1 MSEDNVK
8 KSGKKVGVAVIGAG
22 SIAEIGHF
30 PSIQQIEEAELVAVC
45 DPVEEYRNRAINKW
59 GAKAAYADYQDM
71 LKRDDINLVII
82 ASTNIFH
89 HEHAIACAQAGKHV
103 IIEKPF
109 ACTNYEGWDIVNNA
123 KKYGTKV
130 MVGCNYRFW
139 EQHLIAK
146 ELISQ
151 GIIGDIKMGSSK
163 SHESWDL
170 YHEMISYTKFR
181 ANPKLA
187 GAGALFD
194 LGSHM
199 VDLLLWL
206 MGKEV
211 KRVCGIAKNITRP
224 SEYTVLD
231 DCVYIQIEFQD
242 NSFGMVDLNRFSPV
256 VTQGCEILGTE
267 GTILTSSESQ
277 NPYQS
282 APLAIYTDKD
292 YELEEL
298 PEIIRDYRYPQVFWA
313 TDNVVKPL
321 PKRWVS
327 IYPPRGWAYKKM
339 LKHFIDCIYYDK
351 EPVIKME
358 DGAKDMDVLCAVFKS
373 MEINGWVDFPLK
385 EEIVPPH
392 FTKGK

>member
-1 MSEDNVK
+1 MSD
-8 KSGKKVGVAVIGAG
+8 SGRKTLDKKVGVAVIGAG

-30 PSIQQIEEAELVAVC
+30 PSIQQIEEAELVAAC
-45 DPVEEYRNRAINKW
+45 DPVEEYRERAVKKW
-59 GAKAAYADYQDM
+59 GAKAAYKDYQEM
-71 LKRDDINLVII
+71 LKRDDVDVVII
-82 ASTNIFH
+82 ASPNLFH
-89 HEHAIACAQAGKHV
+89 HEHAIASTQAGKNV

-109 ACTNYEGWDIVNNA
+109 ACTNFEAWDIVNTA
-123 KKYGTKV
+123 KKYGTRV

-146 ELISQ
+146 DLISK

-181 ANPKLA
+181 QNAALA

-206 MGKEV
+206 VGKDV

-224 SEYTVLD
+224 NEYTPLD
-231 DCVYIQIEFQD
+231 DCVYIQIEFAD
-242 NSFGMVDLNRFSPV
+242 KTFGIVDLNRFSPV
-256 VTQGCEILGTE
+256 VTQGCEILGTT

-282 APLAIYTDKD
+282 APLAIYMEKD
-292 YELEEL
+292 YEWDEL
-298 PEIIRDYRYPQVFWA
+298 PEIIRDYRYPQIFWA
-313 TDNVVKPL
+313 TDNVTKPL
-321 PKRWVS
+321 QKRWVS
-327 IYPPRGWAYKKM
+327 VYPPRGWAYKKM

-358 DGAKDMDVLCAVFKS
+358 DGAKDMEVLCAVFKS
-373 MEINGWVDFPLK
+373 MEKDGWVDLPLK
-385 EEIVPPH
+385 EEVIPTY
-392 FTKGK
+392 FKKGK

>member
-1 MSEDNVK
+1 MDKEV
-8 KSGKKVGVAVIGAG
+8 KKVGIGIIGCG
-22 SIAEIGHF
+22 SVAEIAHF
-30 PSIQQIEEAELVAVC
+30 PSINQISEAELIGACDVVEKYTENAVG
-45 DPVEEYRNRAINKW
+45 KW
-59 GAKAAYADYQDM
+59 GAKAAYKDYQEM
-71 LKRDDINLVII
+71 LKRDDIDLVII
-82 ASTNIFH
+82 SSPNVYH
-89 HEHAIACAQAGKHV
+89 HEQAIACAQAGKHV

-109 ACTNYEGWDIVNNA
+109 ACTNYEAWDIVNTA
-123 KKYGTKV
+123 KKYNTKV

-151 GIIGDIKMGSSK
+151 GVIGDLKMGSSK

-170 YHEMISYTKFR
+170 YHEMISYSKFR
-181 ANPKLA
+181 QDPKLA

-224 SEYTVLD
+224 QDYTPLD
-231 DCVYIQIEFQD
+231 DCVYIQIEFED
-242 NSFGMVDLNRFSPV
+242 NTYGMVDLNRYSPA
-256 VTQGCEILGTE
+256 VTQGCELLGTR
-267 GTILTSSESQ
+267 GTILTSSEAQ

-282 APLAIYTDKD
+282 APMAIYIDRD
-292 YELEEL
+292 YSWEEL
-298 PEIIRDYRYPQVFWA
+298 PEIVRDYRYPQVFWA
-313 TDNVVKPL
+313 TDNVTTPL
-321 PKRWVS
+321 QKRWVS

-339 LKHFIDCIYYDK
+339 IQHFIECIAYGK

-358 DGAKDMDVLCAVFKS
+358 DGAKDMEVLCAVFKS
-373 MEINGWVDFPLK
+373 MEEDGWVDLPLK
-385 EEIVPPH
+385 EEVVPPY

>member
-1 MSEDNVK
+1 MNYK
-8 KSGKKVGVAVIGAG
+8 RKKVGIGVIGCG
-22 SIAEIGHF
+22 SVAEIAHF
-30 PSIQQIEEAELVAVC
+30 PSLSQIPEGELIAVC
-45 DPVEEYRNRAINKW
+45 DVVEEYAKHGVKKW
-59 GAKAAYADYQDM
+59 GAKEAYRDYQEM
-71 LKRDDINLVII
+71 LKRDDISLVII
-82 ASTNIFH
+82 ATPNVYH
-89 HEHAIACAQAGKHV
+89 HKQAIACAEAGKHV

-109 ACTNYEGWDIVNNA
+109 ACTNYEAWDIVNTA
-123 KKYGTKV
+123 KKYNTKV

-146 ELISQ
+146 ELIGQ
-151 GIIGDIKMGSSK
+151 GVIGDLKMGSSK

-181 ANPKLA
+181 QDPKLA

-224 SEYTVLD
+224 QDYTPLD
-231 DCVYIQIEFQD
+231 DCVYIQIEFED
-242 NSFGMVDLNRFSPV
+242 NTYGIVDLNRFSPA
-256 VTQGCEILGTE
+256 VTQGCELLGTE
-267 GTILTSSESQ
+267 GTILTSSEAQ

-282 APLAIYTDKD
+282 APMAIYIDRD
-292 YELEEL
+292 YNWEDL
-298 PEIIRDYRYPQVFWA
+298 PEIIRDYRYPQIFWA
-313 TDNVVKPL
+313 TDNVTRPVQ
-321 PKRWVS
+321 KRWVS

-339 LKHFIDCIYYDK
+339 VQHFIECIAYDR

-358 DGAKDMDVLCAVFKS
+358 DGAKDMEVLCAVFKS
-373 MEINGWVDFPLK
+373 MQEDGWVDLPLK
-385 EEIVPPH
+385 EEIIPPY
-392 FTKGK
+392 FTKR

>member
-1 MSEDNVK
+1 MEKN
-8 KSGKKVGVAVIGAG
+8 KKVGVGLIGAG

-30 PSIQQIEEAELVAVC
+30 PSIAQIQEAELIAVC
-45 DPVEEYRNRAINKW
+45 DPVEKYRENALKKW
-59 GAKAAYADYQDM
+59 GAKAVYKDYQEM
-71 LKRDDINLVII
+71 LKREDVDVVIV
-82 ASTNIFH
+82 ASPNIYH
-89 HEHAIACAQAGKHV
+89 HEQAIACIQAGKHV

-109 ACTNYEGWDIVNNA
+109 ACTNYEGWDIVNTA

-146 ELISQ
+146 DLLGQ

-170 YHEMISYTKFR
+170 FHEMISYTKFR
-181 ANPKLA
+181 QDAKLA

-199 VDLLLWL
+199 VDLLLWF

-224 SEYTVLD
+224 KEYTLLD
-231 DCVYIQIEFQD
+231 DCVYIQIEFSD
-242 NSFGMVDLNRFSPV
+242 NSYGMVDLNRFSPV
-256 VTQGCEILGTE
+256 VTQGCEILGTK

-282 APLAIYTDKD
+282 APLAIYTDND
-292 YELEEL
+292 YDWDNL
-298 PEIIRDYRYPQVFWA
+298 PEVLRDYRYPQVFWA
-313 TDNVVKPL
+313 TDNVTKPL
-321 PKRWVS
+321 QKRWIS

-339 LKHFIDCIYYDK
+339 LKHFIDCIYFNE

-358 DGAKDMDVLCAVFKS
+358 DGAKDMEVLCAVFKS
-373 MEINGWVDFPLK
+373 MQEDGWVDLPLK
-385 EEIVPPH
+385 EEVIPPF

>member
-1 MSEDNVK
+1 MPNPQMK
-8 KSGKKVGVAVIGAG
+8 RVGVGVIGAG

-30 PSIQQIEEAELVAVC
+30 PSIQQIPEAELIAAC
-45 DPVEEYRNRAINKW
+45 DPVEEYRNRAMKKW
-59 GAKAAYADYQDM
+59 GAKAAYKDYPDL
-71 LKRDDINLVII
+71 LKREDITLVII
-82 ASTNIFH
+82 SSPNVYH
-89 HEHAIACAQAGKHV
+89 HEHAVACAEAGKHV

-109 ACTNYEGWDIVNNA
+109 ACTNYEAWDIVNVA
-123 KKYGTKV
+123 RRRQVRV

-146 ELISQ
+146 ELLNQ
-151 GIIGDIKMGSSK
+151 KIIGELKMGSSK

-181 ANPKLA
+181 QDVKAA

-199 VDLLLWL
+199 ADLLLWF
-206 MGKEV
+206 MGKEA

-224 SEYTVLD
+224 KNYTILD
-231 DCVYIQIEFQD
+231 DCVYIQIEFED
-242 NSFGMVDLNRFSPV
+242 NCYGIVDLNRFSPV
-256 VTQGCEILGTE
+256 VTQGCELLGTQ

-282 APLAIYTDKD
+282 APLAIYIDRD
-292 YELEEL
+292 YSWEDL

-313 TDNVVKPL
+313 TDNVAKPV

-327 IYPPRGWAYKKM
+327 IYPPR
-339 LKHFIDCIYYDK
+339 
-351 EPVIKME
+351 
-358 DGAKDMDVLCAVFKS
+358 
-373 MEINGWVDFPLK
+373 
-385 EEIVPPH
+385 
-392 FTKGK
+392 

>member
-1 MSEDNVK
+1 MMKDKVK
-8 KSGKKVGVAVIGAG
+8 QVGIGVIGSG
-22 SIAEIGHF
+22 SVAEIAHF
-30 PSIQQIEEAELVAVC
+30 PSIQQIPEAQLIAAC
-45 DPVEEYRNRAINKW
+45 DIVEEYARRGIEKW
-59 GAKAAYADYQDM
+59 GAKEAYKDYQEM
-71 LKRDDINLVII
+71 LKRDDIELVII
-82 ASTNIFH
+82 ATPNVYH
-89 HEHAIACAQAGKHV
+89 HEQAIACAQAGKHV

-109 ACTNYEGWDIVNNA
+109 ACTNYEAWDIVNTA
-123 KKYGTKV
+123 KKYKTRV

-146 ELISQ
+146 ELLNQ
-151 GIIGDIKMGSSK
+151 KIIGDLKMGSSK

-181 ANPKLA
+181 QDAKLA

-199 VDLLLWL
+199 VDLLLWF

-224 SEYTVLD
+224 KEYTVLD
-231 DCVYIQIEFQD
+231 DCVYIQIEFED
-242 NSFGMVDLNRFSPV
+242 STYGIVDLNRFSPA
-256 VTQGCEILGTE
+256 VTQGCELLGTE
-267 GTILTSSESQ
+267 GTILTSSEAQ

-282 APLAIYTDKD
+282 APMAIYIDKD
-292 YELEEL
+292 YEWEDL
-298 PEIIRDYRYPQVFWA
+298 PEIIKDYRYPQIFWA
-313 TDNVVKPL
+313 TDNVTKPL
-321 PKRWVS
+321 QKRWIS

-339 LKHFIDCIYYDK
+339 IQHFIECIAYDK

-358 DGAKDMDVLCAVFKS
+358 DGAKDTEVLCAVFKS
-373 MEINGWVDFPLK
+373 MEEDGWISLPLK
-385 EEIVPPH
+385 EEVIPPF

>member
-1 MSEDNVK
+1 MTEKV
-8 KSGKKVGVAVIGAG
+8 VGVGVIGAG
-22 SIAEIGHF
+22 SIAEIAHF
-30 PSIQQIEEAELVAVC
+30 PSVRQIPEAELIAAA
-45 DPVEEYRNRAINKW
+45 DPVEEYRDRATQKW
-59 GAKAAYADYQDM
+59 GVKAAYEDYQEM
-71 LKRDDINLVII
+71 LKRDDVELVII
-82 ASTNIFH
+82 ASPNIFH
-89 HEHAIACAQAGKHV
+89 HEHATACAQAGKHV

-109 ACTNYEGWDIVNNA
+109 ACTNYEAWDIVNTA
-123 KKYGTKV
+123 KKYNTRV

-146 ELISQ
+146 DLLNQ
-151 GIIGDIKMGSSK
+151 KIIGDLKMGSSK

-181 ANPKLA
+181 SDVKLA
-187 GAGALFD
+187 AAGALFD

-199 VDLLLWL
+199 VDLLLWF

-224 SEYTVLD
+224 ESYTVLD
-231 DCVYIQIEFQD
+231 DCVYIQIEFED
-242 NSFGMVDLNRFSPV
+242 NCYGIVDLNRFSPV
-256 VTQGCEILGTE
+256 VTQGCELLGTE

-282 APLAIYTDKD
+282 APMAIYIDRD
-292 YELEEL
+292 YNWDDM

-313 TDNVVKPL
+313 TDNVAKPV

-339 LKHFIDCIYYDK
+339 IQHFIECIAYDK
-351 EPVIKME
+351 EPIIKME
-358 DGAKDMDVLCAVFKS
+358 DGARDTEVLCAVFKS
-373 MEINGWVDFPLK
+373 MEEDSWVDLPLK
-385 EEIVPPH
+385 EEVIPPH
-392 FTKGK
+392 FEKGK

>member
-1 MSEDNVK
+1 MTEKV
-8 KSGKKVGVAVIGAG
+8 VGVGVIGSG
-22 SIAEIGHF
+22 SIAEIAHF
-30 PSIQQIEEAELVAVC
+30 PSVRQIPEAELIAAA
-45 DPVEEYRNRAINKW
+45 DPVEEYRDRATQKW
-59 GAKAAYADYQDM
+59 GVKAAYEDYQEM
-71 LKRDDINLVII
+71 LKRDDVELVII
-82 ASTNIFH
+82 ASPNIFH
-89 HEHAIACAQAGKHV
+89 HEHATACAQAGKHV

-109 ACTNYEGWDIVNNA
+109 ACTNYEAWDIVNTA
-123 KKYGTKV
+123 KKYNTRV

-146 ELISQ
+146 DLLNQ
-151 GIIGDIKMGSSK
+151 KIIGDLKMGSSK

-181 ANPKLA
+181 SDVKLA
-187 GAGALFD
+187 AAGALFD

-199 VDLLLWL
+199 VDLLLWF

-224 SEYTVLD
+224 ESYTVLD
-231 DCVYIQIEFQD
+231 DCVYIQIEFED
-242 NSFGMVDLNRFSPV
+242 NCYGIVDLNRFSPV
-256 VTQGCEILGTE
+256 VTQGCELLGTE

-282 APLAIYTDKD
+282 APMAIYIDRD
-292 YELEEL
+292 YNWDDM

-313 TDNVVKPL
+313 TDNVAKPV

-339 LKHFIDCIYYDK
+339 IQHFIECIAYDK
-351 EPVIKME
+351 EPIIKME
-358 DGAKDMDVLCAVFKS
+358 DGARDTEVLCAVFKS
-373 MEINGWVDFPLK
+373 MEEDSWVDLPLK
-385 EEIVPPH
+385 EEVIPPH
-392 FTKGK
+392 FEKGK

>member
-1 MSEDNVK
+1 
-8 KSGKKVGVAVIGAG
+8 
-22 SIAEIGHF
+22 
-30 PSIQQIEEAELVAVC
+30 
-45 DPVEEYRNRAINKW
+45 
-59 GAKAAYADYQDM
+59 M
-71 LKRDDINLVII
+71 LKREDIDIVII
-82 ASTNIFH
+82 ASPNIFH

-123 KKYGTKV
+123 KKCGTKV

-146 ELISQ
+146 NLLGQ
-151 GIIGDIKMGSSK
+151 GLIGDIKMGSSK
-163 SHESWDL
+163 SHESWNL
-170 YHEMISYTKFR
+170 YHEMISFTKFR
-181 ANPKLA
+181 SDANLA

-206 MGKEV
+206 MGKDV
-211 KRVCGIAKNITRP
+211 KRVCGIAKNITKP
-224 SEYTVLD
+224 KEYTLLD
-231 DCVYIQIEFQD
+231 DCVYIQIEFSD
-242 NSFGMVDLNRFSPV
+242 NSFGIVDLNRFSPV
-256 VTQGCEILGTE
+256 VTQGCEILGTK

-292 YELEEL
+292 YEWDEL
-298 PEIIRDYRYPQVFWA
+298 PEIIRDYRYPQIFWA
-313 TDNVVKPL
+313 TDNVTKPL
-321 PKRWVS
+321 QKRWIS

-358 DGAKDMDVLCAVFKS
+358 DGAKDMEVLCAVFKS
-373 MEINGWVDFPLK
+373 MQEDGWVDLPLK
-385 EEIVPPH
+385 EEVIPPF

>member
-1 MSEDNVK
+1 MIEKV
-8 KSGKKVGVAVIGAG
+8 VGVGVIGAG
-22 SIAEIGHF
+22 SIAEIAHF
-30 PSIQQIEEAELVAVC
+30 PSVRQIPEAELIAAA
-45 DPVEEYRNRAINKW
+45 DPVEEYRDRATQKW
-59 GAKAAYADYQDM
+59 GVKAAYEDYQEM
-71 LKRDDINLVII
+71 LKRDDVELVII
-82 ASTNIFH
+82 ASPNIFH
-89 HEHAIACAQAGKHV
+89 HEHATACAQAGKHV

-109 ACTNYEGWDIVNNA
+109 ACTNYEAWDIVNTA
-123 KKYGTKV
+123 KKYNTRV

-146 ELISQ
+146 DLLNQ
-151 GIIGDIKMGSSK
+151 KIIGDLKMGSSK

-181 ANPKLA
+181 SDVKLA
-187 GAGALFD
+187 AAGALFD

-199 VDLLLWL
+199 VDLLLWF

-224 SEYTVLD
+224 ESYTVLD
-231 DCVYIQIEFQD
+231 DCVYIQIEFED
-242 NSFGMVDLNRFSPV
+242 NCYGIVDLNRFSPV
-256 VTQGCEILGTE
+256 VTQGCELLGTE

-282 APLAIYTDKD
+282 APMAIYIDRD
-292 YELEEL
+292 YNWDDM

-313 TDNVVKPL
+313 TDNVAKPV

-339 LKHFIDCIYYDK
+339 IQHFIECIAYDK
-351 EPVIKME
+351 EPIIKME
-358 DGAKDMDVLCAVFKS
+358 DGARDTEVLCAVFKS
-373 MEINGWVDFPLK
+373 MEEDGWVDLPLK
-385 EEIVPPH
+385 EEVIPPH
-392 FTKGK
+392 FEKGK